1 MWMKVIMK
9 RDQTARS
16 RYHNQKPK
24 EPSTLKILLMGNP
37 NVGKSV
43 IFSRLTGIEVI
54 SANYPGTTVEYTEGR
69 MKLGTQ
75 MATLVDAPGVYS
87 LDPTSRVEEVS
98 RKIFLKGADV
108 VVNVIDATN
117 LERNLN
123 LTLQILEWGVP
134 TVVALNLWDAAT
146 RKGIEIDVP
155 ALERELGVPV
165 VPTVAVSGQGIRDL
179 VAALAGVK
187 APRVIHFTTSDKRWA
202 RIGEIATRTQ
212 KVMHR
217 HPSLFDKLED
227 ISIKPLTGIPIA
239 MLVLYFSFR
248 LVIDA
253 GELLQFRVTDPVFS
267 AYSQFIGKVI
277 ESHISSPLL
286 RDILIGTSPQL
297 LKSFGIL
304 TTGLYIPLG
313 VVLPFLI
320 PFYLVLGALE
330 DIGYLPRLSIIL
342 DAFMHRIGLHGAAIL
357 PCVLGMGCSVPAVLS
372 VRILESPKQR
382 YLAATL
388 LTMAIPCASQSA
400 MIFGMLAPHGLRYIL
415 YVYLSL
421 FTTFAVTGFLLHR
434 FIGGESPEIFLE
446 IPPYRMPNFY
456 SLFKKT
462 FIRIRE
468 FLKEAVPYIALGMIV
483 MNFFYLSGLMHLIG
497 EALRPVV
504 SGLLGLPSDAATALI
519 IGFLRKDV
527 GIGMFAPLGMTA
539 GQLVVASV
547 VLAMYFPC
555 VATLMVMLR
564 ELGVSG
570 TLKSMALRL
579 TAAFLVG
586 TTLHFLLV

>member
-1 MWMKVIMK
+1 M
-9 RDQTARS
+9 
-16 RYHNQKPK
+16 
-24 EPSTLKILLMGNP
+24 KILLMGNP

-69 MKLGTQ
+69 MKLGEQ

-98 RKIFLKGADV
+98 RKIFSKGADV

-146 RKGIEIDVP
+146 RKGIEIDVA
-155 ALERELGVPV
+155 ALEKELGVAV
-165 VPTVAVSGQGIRDL
+165 IPTVAVSGLGIRDL
-179 VAALAGVK
+179 VEALAGAK
-187 APRVIHFTTSDKRWA
+187 TPPPMHFDSPDQRWA
-202 RIGEIATRTQ
+202 RIGEIAARTQ

-239 MLVLYFSFR
+239 LLALYFSFS
-248 LVIDA
+248 LVIET
-253 GELLQFRVTDPVFS
+253 GELVIGKVTDPIFI
-267 AYSQFIGKVI
+267 AYSQFISSVV

-286 RDILIGTSPQL
+286 REILIGNSPEL

-320 PFYLVLGALE
+320 PFYLVLGVLE

-382 YLAATL
+382 YLAVTL
-388 LTMAIPCASQSA
+388 MTMAIPCASQTA
-400 MIFGMLAPHGLRYIL
+400 MIFGMLAPYGLRYIL
-415 YVYLSL
+415 AVYLSL
-421 FTTFAVTGFLLHR
+421 FITFAVTGFLLHR

-446 IPPYRMPNFY
+446 IPPYRMPDLG
-456 SLFKKT
+456 SLLKKT

-468 FLKEAVPYIALGMIV
+468 FLKEAVPYIALGMMV

-497 EALRPVV
+497 ETMRPVV

-527 GIGMFAPLGMTA
+527 GIGMFAPLDMTA
-539 GQLVVASV
+539 AQLVVASV

-555 VATLMVMLR
+555 VATFMVMLK
-564 ELGVSG
+564 ELGVLG
-570 TLKSMALRL
+570 TLKSVALRL
-579 TAAFLVG
+579 VAALLVG
-586 TTLHFLLV
+586 TALHFLLT

>member
-1 MWMKVIMK
+1 V
-9 RDQTARS
+9 
-16 RYHNQKPK
+16 
-24 EPSTLKILLMGNP
+24 KILLMGNP

-43 IFSRLTGIEVI
+43 IFSRLTGIDVI

-69 MKLGTQ
+69 MKLGEQ
-75 MATLVDAPGVYS
+75 MATLIDAPGVYS
-87 LDPTSRVEEVS
+87 LDPTTRVEEVS

-134 TVVALNLWDAAT
+134 TIVALNLWDVAT
-146 RKGIEIDVP
+146 RKGIEIDVK
-155 ALERELGVPV
+155 ALEKELGVPV
-165 VPTVAVSGQGIRDL
+165 VATVAVSGQGIRDL
-179 VAALAGVK
+179 VEALKEAK
-187 APRVIHFTTSDKRWA
+187 SPSLIHFDSADQRWA
-202 RIGEIATRTQ
+202 RIGEIASRTQ
-212 KVMHR
+212 KVVHR
-217 HPSLFDKLED
+217 HPSFFDRLED
-227 ISIKPLTGIPIA
+227 FSIKPLTGIPFA
-239 MLVLYFSFR
+239 LLALYLSFS
-248 LVIDA
+248 LVIEA
-253 GELLQFRVTDPVFS
+253 GELLQLKITDPIFI
-267 AYSQFIGKVI
+267 AYSQFISEIV

-320 PFYLVLGALE
+320 PFYLVLGVLE

-388 LTMAIPCASQSA
+388 MTMAIPCASQSA
-400 MIFGMLAPHGLRYIL
+400 MIFGMLAPYGLRYIL
-415 YVYLSL
+415 AVYLSL
-421 FTTFAVTGFLLHR
+421 FTTFALTGFLLHR

-446 IPPYRMPNFY
+446 IPPYRMPNLL

-483 MNFFYLSGLMHLIG
+483 MNFFFLSGLMHQIG
-497 EALRPVV
+497 ETMRPVV
-504 SGLLGLPSDAATALI
+504 SGLLGLPSEAATALI

-527 GIGMFAPLGMTA
+527 GIGMFAPLDMNA
-539 GQLVVASV
+539 VQLVIASV
-547 VLAMYFPC
+547 VLALYFPC
-555 VATLMVMLR
+555 VATFMVMLK
-564 ELGVSG
+564 ELGVLG
-570 TLKSMALRL
+570 TVKSVALRL
-579 TAAFLVG
+579 VAALLVG
-586 TTLHFLLV
+586 TALHLLLA

>member
-1 MWMKVIMK
+1 M
-9 RDQTARS
+9 
-16 RYHNQKPK
+16 
-24 EPSTLKILLMGNP
+24 KILLMGNP

-43 IFSRLTGIEVI
+43 IFSRLTGIDVI

-69 MKLGTQ
+69 MKLGEQ

-87 LDPTSRVEEVS
+87 LDPTTRVEEVS
-98 RKIFLKGADV
+98 RKIFLNGADV

-123 LTLQILEWGVP
+123 LTLQILEKGVP
-134 TVVALNLWDAAT
+134 TIVALNLWDVAT
-146 RKGIEIDVP
+146 RKGIQIDVK
-155 ALERELGVPV
+155 ALEKELGVPV
-165 VPTVAVSGQGIRDL
+165 VATVAVSGQGIRDL
-179 VAALAGVK
+179 VCALGQASK
-187 APRVIHFTTSDKRWA
+187 SSASTAIHFDSSDKRWA
-202 RIGEIATRTQ
+202 RIGEIAARTQ

-217 HPSLFDKLED
+217 HPSIFDHLED
-227 ISIKPLTGIPIA
+227 LSIKPLTGIPLAILA
-239 MLVLYFSFR
+239 LYLSFT
-248 LVIDA
+248 LVIEI
-253 GELLQFRVTDPVFS
+253 GEMLQLKITDPIFL
-267 AYSQFIGKVI
+267 AYSQFISEVV
-277 ESHISSPLL
+277 ENYISSPLL
-286 RDILIGTSPQL
+286 RDILIGTTPEL

-320 PFYLVLGALE
+320 PFYLVLGMLE

-388 LTMAIPCASQSA
+388 MTMAIPCASQSA
-400 MIFGMLAPHGLRYIL
+400 MIFGMLAPYGLRYIL
-415 YVYLSL
+415 VVYLTL
-421 FTTFAVTGFLLHR
+421 FCTFSVTGFLLHR

-446 IPPYRMPNFY
+446 IPPYRMPNMH
-456 SLFKKT
+456 SLLKKT

-468 FLKEAVPYIALGMIV
+468 FLKEAVPYIALGMMV
-483 MNFFYLSGLMHLIG
+483 MNFFFLTGLMHLIG
-497 EALRPVV
+497 EAMRPVV

-527 GIGMFAPLGMTA
+527 GIGMFAPLEMNA
-539 GQLVVASV
+539 VQLVIASV
-547 VLAMYFPC
+547 VLAMYLPC
-555 VATLMVMLR
+555 VATFMVMLK

-570 TLKSMALRL
+570 TVKSIALRL
-579 TAAFLVG
+579 VGALLVG
-586 TTLHFLLV
+586 TLLHLLLA

>member
-1 MWMKVIMK
+1 M
-9 RDQTARS
+9 
-16 RYHNQKPK
+16 
-24 EPSTLKILLMGNP
+24 KILLMGNP

-43 IFSRLTGIEVI
+43 IFSRLTGIDVI

-69 MKLGTQ
+69 MKLGEQ

-87 LDPTSRVEEVS
+87 LDPTTRVEEVS
-98 RKIFLKGADV
+98 RKIFLNGADV

-123 LTLQILEWGVP
+123 LTLQILEKGVP
-134 TVVALNLWDAAT
+134 TVVALNLWDVAT
-146 RKGIEIDVP
+146 RKGILIDAK
-155 ALERELGVPV
+155 ALEKELGVPV
-165 VPTVAVSGQGIRDL
+165 VATVAVSGQGIRDL
-179 VAALAGVK
+179 VCALRQASK
-187 APRVIHFTTSDKRWA
+187 SSPPPAIHFDSSDQRWA
-202 RIGEIATRTQ
+202 RIGEIASRTQ

-217 HPSLFDKLED
+217 HLSIFDRLED
-227 ISIKPLTGIPIA
+227 LSIKPLTGIPLAILA
-239 MLVLYFSFR
+239 LYLSFS
-248 LVIDA
+248 LVIEI
-253 GELLQFRVTDPVFS
+253 GEMLQLRVTDPIFL
-267 AYSQFIGKVI
+267 AYSKFISEVV
-277 ESHISSPLL
+277 ENYISSPLL
-286 RDILIGTSPQL
+286 RDILIGTSPEL

-320 PFYLVLGALE
+320 PFYLVLGMLE

-388 LTMAIPCASQSA
+388 MTMAIPCASQSA
-400 MIFGMLAPHGLRYIL
+400 MIFGMLAPYGLKYIL
-415 YVYLSL
+415 IVYFTL
-421 FTTFAVTGFLLHR
+421 FCTFAVTGFLLHR

-446 IPPYRMPNFY
+446 IPPYRMPNLH
-456 SLFKKT
+456 SLLKKT

-483 MNFFYLSGLMHLIG
+483 MNFFFLTGLMHLIG
-497 EALRPVV
+497 EAMRPVV
-504 SGLLGLPSDAATALI
+504 AGLLGLPSDAATALI
-519 IGFLRKDV
+519 IGFLRKDI
-527 GIGMFAPLGMTA
+527 GIGMFAPLGMNA
-539 GQLVVASV
+539 VQLVIASV
-547 VLAMYFPC
+547 VLAMYLPC
-555 VATLMVMLR
+555 VATFMVMLK

-570 TLKSMALRL
+570 TMKSMALRL
-579 TAAFLVG
+579 AAALLVG
-586 TTLHFLLV
+586 TILHLLLA

>member
-1 MWMKVIMK
+1 M
-9 RDQTARS
+9 
-16 RYHNQKPK
+16 
-24 EPSTLKILLMGNP
+24 KILLMGNP

-69 MKLGTQ
+69 MKLCEQ

-98 RKIFLKGADV
+98 RKIFSKGADV

-123 LTLQILEWGVP
+123 LTLQILERGVP
-134 TVVALNLWDAAT
+134 TVVALNLWDVAT
-146 RKGIEIDVP
+146 KKGIEIDVA

-165 VPTVAVSGQGIRDL
+165 IPTVAVSGQGIRDL
-179 VAALAGVK
+179 VGTLAEAK
-187 APRVIHFTTSDKRWA
+187 TPPIMHFASPDQRWA
-202 RIGEIATRTQ
+202 RIGEIAARTQ

-217 HPSLFDKLED
+217 HPSLFDQLED

-239 MLVLYFSFR
+239 MLVLYLSFS
-248 LVIDA
+248 LVIEA
-253 GELLQFRVTDPVFS
+253 GELLQVRITDPVFI
-267 AYSQFIGKVI
+267 AYSQFMSGVV
-277 ESHISSPLL
+277 ESHISSTLL
-286 RDILIGTSPQL
+286 REILIGNSPEL

-320 PFYLVLGALE
+320 PFYLVLGVLE

-357 PCVLGMGCSVPAVLS
+357 PCVLCMGCSVPAVLS

-388 LTMAIPCASQSA
+388 MTMAIPCASQSA
-400 MIFGMLAPHGLRYIL
+400 MIFGMLAPFGLRYIL
-415 YVYLSL
+415 AVYLSL

-446 IPPYRMPNFY
+446 IPPYRMPDLC
-456 SLFKKT
+456 SLLKKT

-527 GIGMFAPLGMTA
+527 GIGMFAPLDMTA
-539 GQLVVASV
+539 AQLVVASV
-547 VLAMYFPC
+547 VLALYFPC
-555 VATLMVMLR
+555 VATFMVMLR

-570 TLKSMALRL
+570 TLKSVALRL
-579 TAAFLVG
+579 VAALLVG
-586 TTLHFLLV
+586 TSLHFLLA

>member
-1 MWMKVIMK
+1 
-9 RDQTARS
+9 
-16 RYHNQKPK
+16 
-24 EPSTLKILLMGNP
+24 MGNP

-43 IFSRLTGIEVI
+43 IFSRLTGIDVI

-69 MKLGTQ
+69 MKLGDQ

-87 LDPTSRVEEVS
+87 LDPTTRVEEVS

-123 LTLQILEWGVP
+123 LTLQILEWGLP
-134 TVVALNLWDAAT
+134 TIVALNLWDVAN
-146 RKGIEIDVP
+146 RKGIEIDVK

-165 VPTVAVSGQGIRDL
+165 VATVAVSGQGIRDL
-179 VAALAGVK
+179 VSALKEVSEMGSSPK
-187 APRVIHFTTSDKRWA
+187 LHFDSSDQRWA
-202 RIGEIATRTQ
+202 RIGEIAARTQ

-217 HPSLFDKLED
+217 HPSFFHHLED
-227 ISIKPLTGIPIA
+227 LSIKPLTGIPLA
-239 MLVLYFSFR
+239 VLALYLSFS
-248 LVIDA
+248 LVIEV
-253 GELLQFRVTDPVFS
+253 GELLQLKITDPIFI
-267 AYSQFIGKVI
+267 AYSQFISGAVI
-277 ESHISSPLL
+277 SHISSPLL
-286 RDILIGTSPQL
+286 RDILIGTSPEL

-320 PFYLVLGALE
+320 PFYLVLGMLE

-372 VRILESPKQR
+372 VRILESSKQR

-388 LTMAIPCASQSA
+388 MTMAIPCASQSA
-400 MIFGMLAPHGLRYIL
+400 MIFGMLAPYGLRYIL
-415 YVYLSL
+415 AVYLSL
-421 FTTFAVTGFLLHR
+421 FTTFALTGYLLHR
-434 FIGGESPEIFLE
+434 LIGGESPEIFLE
-446 IPPYRMPNFY
+446 IPPYRMPNLV
-456 SLFKKT
+456 SLLKKT

-468 FLKEAVPYIALGMIV
+468 FLKEAVPYIALGMMA
-483 MNFFYLSGLMHLIG
+483 MNFFFLSGLMHLIG
-497 EALRPVV
+497 ETMRPIV

-527 GIGMFAPLGMTA
+527 GIGMFAPLDMNA
-539 GQLVVASV
+539 VQLVIASV
-547 VLAMYFPC
+547 VLAMYLPC
-555 VATLMVMLR
+555 VATFMVMLR

-570 TLKSMALRL
+570 TIKSIALRL
-579 TAAFLVG
+579 VAALLVG
-586 TTLHFLLV
+586 TSLHLLLS

>member
-1 MWMKVIMK
+1 
-9 RDQTARS
+9 
-16 RYHNQKPK
+16 
-24 EPSTLKILLMGNP
+24 MGNP

-69 MKLGTQ
+69 MKLGDK

-87 LDPTSRVEEVS
+87 LDPTCRVEEVS
-98 RKIFLKGADV
+98 REIFTKGADV

-123 LTLQILEWGVP
+123 LTLQILEKGVP
-134 TVVALNLWDAAT
+134 VVVALNLWDAAT
-146 RKGIEIDVP
+146 RKGIEIDVE
-155 ALERELGVPV
+155 ALEKELGVSV

-179 VAALAGVK
+179 VEALAGAK
-187 APRVIHFTTSDKRWA
+187 KPPIMHFASPDQRWA
-202 RIGEIATRTQ
+202 RIGEIAARTQ
-212 KVMHR
+212 KVLHR
-217 HPSLFDKLED
+217 HPSLFDRLED

-239 MLVLYFSFR
+239 MLVLYFSFS
-248 LVIDA
+248 LVIEA
-253 GELLQFRVTDPVFS
+253 GELLQVKITDPIFI
-267 AYSQFIGKVI
+267 AYSQFITGII

-286 RDILIGTSPQL
+286 RDILIGTSPEL
-297 LKSFGIL
+297 LGSFGIL

-320 PFYLVLGALE
+320 PFYLVLGVLE

-388 LTMAIPCASQSA
+388 MTMAIPCASQSA
-400 MIFGMLAPHGLRYIL
+400 MIFGMLAPYGLRYIL
-415 YVYLSL
+415 AVYLSL
-421 FTTFAVTGFLLHR
+421 FATFAVTGFLLHR

-446 IPPYRMPNFY
+446 IPPYRMPDLG

-497 EALRPVV
+497 ETMRPLV

-527 GIGMFAPLGMTA
+527 GIGMFAPLDMTA
-539 GQLVVASV
+539 AQLVVASV

-555 VATLMVMLR
+555 VATFMVMLR
-564 ELGVSG
+564 ELGISG
-570 TLKSMALRL
+570 TLKSVALRL
-579 TAAFLVG
+579 VAALLVG
-586 TTLHFLLV
+586 TALHFLLA

>member
-1 MWMKVIMK
+1 
-9 RDQTARS
+9 
-16 RYHNQKPK
+16 
-24 EPSTLKILLMGNP
+24 LKILLMGNP

-69 MKLGTQ
+69 MKLGEQ

-98 RKIFLKGADV
+98 RKIFSKGADV

-146 RKGIEIDVP
+146 RKGIEIDVA
-155 ALERELGVPV
+155 ALEKELGVAV
-165 VPTVAVSGQGIRDL
+165 IPTVAVSGLGIRDL
-179 VAALAGVK
+179 VEALAGAK
-187 APRVIHFTTSDKRWA
+187 TPPPMHFDSPDQRWA
-202 RIGEIATRTQ
+202 RIGEIAARTQ

-239 MLVLYFSFR
+239 LLALYFSFS
-248 LVIDA
+248 LVIET
-253 GELLQFRVTDPVFS
+253 GELVIGRVTDPIFI
-267 AYSQFIGKVI
+267 AYSQFISSVV

-286 RDILIGTSPQL
+286 REILIGNSPEL

-320 PFYLVLGALE
+320 PFYLVLGVLE

-388 LTMAIPCASQSA
+388 MTMAIPCASQTA
-400 MIFGMLAPHGLRYIL
+400 MIFGMLAPYGLRYIL
-415 YVYLSL
+415 AVYLSL
-421 FTTFAVTGFLLHR
+421 FITFAVTGFLLHR

-446 IPPYRMPNFY
+446 IPPYRMPDLG
-456 SLFKKT
+456 SLLKKT

-468 FLKEAVPYIALGMIV
+468 FLKEAVPYIALGMMV

-497 EALRPVV
+497 ETMRPVV

-527 GIGMFAPLGMTA
+527 GIGMFAPLDMTA
-539 GQLVVASV
+539 AQLVVASV

-555 VATLMVMLR
+555 VATFMVMLK
-564 ELGVSG
+564 ELGVLG
-570 TLKSMALRL
+570 TLKSVALRL
-579 TAAFLVG
+579 VAALLVG
-586 TTLHFLLV
+586 TALHFLLT

>member
-1 MWMKVIMK
+1 M
-9 RDQTARS
+9 
-16 RYHNQKPK
+16 
-24 EPSTLKILLMGNP
+24 KILLMGNP

-43 IFSRLTGIEVI
+43 IFSRLTGIDVI

-69 MKLGTQ
+69 MKLGEQ

-87 LDPTSRVEEVS
+87 LDPTTRVEEVS

-134 TVVALNLWDAAT
+134 TIVALNLWDVAT
-146 RKGIEIDVP
+146 RKGIEIDVK
-155 ALERELGVPV
+155 ALEKELRVPV
-165 VPTVAVSGQGIRDL
+165 VATVAVSGQGIRDL
-179 VAALAGVK
+179 VGALNEVRDAREVREVRSSPITNFDS
-187 APRVIHFTTSDKRWA
+187 ADKRWA
-202 RIGEIATRTQ
+202 RIGEIAARTQ

-217 HPSLFDKLED
+217 HPSIFDRLED
-227 ISIKPLTGIPIA
+227 FSIKPLTGIPFA
-239 MLVLYFSFR
+239 MLALYLSFS
-248 LVIDA
+248 LVIEA
-253 GELLQFRVTDPVFS
+253 GELLQLKITDPIFI
-267 AYSQFIGKVI
+267 AYSQFISEVV

-320 PFYLVLGALE
+320 PFYLVLGVLE

-388 LTMAIPCASQSA
+388 MTMAIPCASQSA
-400 MIFGMLAPHGLRYIL
+400 MIFGMLAPYGLRYIL
-415 YVYLSL
+415 AVYLSL
-421 FTTFAVTGFLLHR
+421 FTTFALTGFLLHR

-446 IPPYRMPNFY
+446 IPPYRMPNLL

-483 MNFFYLSGLMHLIG
+483 MNFFFLSGLMHQIG
-497 EALRPVV
+497 ETMRPVV

-527 GIGMFAPLGMTA
+527 GIGMFAPLDMNA
-539 GQLVVASV
+539 VQLVIASV
-547 VLAMYFPC
+547 VLALYFPC
-555 VATLMVMLR
+555 VATFMVMLK
-564 ELGVSG
+564 ELGILG
-570 TLKSMALRL
+570 TVKSVALRL
-579 TAAFLVG
+579 VAALLVG
-586 TTLHFLLV
+586 TSLHLLLA

>member
-1 MWMKVIMK
+1 M
-9 RDQTARS
+9 
-16 RYHNQKPK
+16 
-24 EPSTLKILLMGNP
+24 KILLMGNP

-54 SANYPGTTVEYTEGR
+54 SANYPGTTVEYTEGS
-69 MKLGTQ
+69 MKLGEQ

-98 RKIFLKGADV
+98 REIFLKGADV

-134 TVVALNLWDAAT
+134 TVVALNLWDVAT
-146 RKGIEIDVP
+146 RKGIEIDVA
-155 ALERELGVPV
+155 ALEKELGVHV

-179 VAALAGVK
+179 VGALAEAK
-187 APRVIHFTTSDKRWA
+187 TPPIMQFDSSDQRWA
-202 RIGEIATRTQ
+202 RIGEIAARTQ

-217 HPSLFDKLED
+217 HPSLFDRLED

-239 MLVLYFSFR
+239 MLVLYFSFS
-248 LVIDA
+248 LVIEA
-253 GELLQFRVTDPVFS
+253 GDLLQVKITDPIFI
-267 AYSQFIGKVI
+267 AYSQFISGAV

-286 RDILIGTSPQL
+286 REILIGTSPDL

-320 PFYLVLGALE
+320 PFYLVLGVLE

-388 LTMAIPCASQSA
+388 MTMAIPCASQTA
-400 MIFGMLAPHGLRYIL
+400 MIFGMLAPYGLRYIFA
-415 YVYLSL
+415 VYLSL
-421 FTTFAVTGFLLHR
+421 FTTFAVTGFLLHK
-434 FIGGESPEIFLE
+434 FIGGDSPEIFLE
-446 IPPYRMPNFY
+446 IPPYRMPDLI
-456 SLFKKT
+456 SLLKKT

-497 EALRPVV
+497 ETMRPVV

-527 GIGMFAPLGMTA
+527 GIGMFAPLGMTPA
-539 GQLVVASV
+539 QLVVASV
-547 VLAMYFPC
+547 FLAMYFPC
-555 VATLMVMLR
+555 VATFMVMLR

-570 TLKSMALRL
+570 TLKSVALRL
-579 TAAFLVG
+579 VAALLVG
-586 TTLHFLLV
+586 TALHFLLA

>member
-1 MWMKVIMK
+1 M
-9 RDQTARS
+9 
-16 RYHNQKPK
+16 
-24 EPSTLKILLMGNP
+24 KILLMGNP

-43 IFSRLTGIEVI
+43 IFSRLTGIDVI

-69 MKLGTQ
+69 MKLGEQ

-87 LDPTSRVEEVS
+87 LDPTTRVEEVS

-134 TVVALNLWDAAT
+134 TIVALNLWDVAT
-146 RKGIEIDVP
+146 RKGIEIDVK
-155 ALERELGVPV
+155 ALEKELGVPV
-165 VPTVAVSGQGIRDL
+165 VATVAVSGQGIRDL
-179 VAALAGVK
+179 VGALNEVRDAREVREVRSSPITNFDS
-187 APRVIHFTTSDKRWA
+187 ADKRWA
-202 RIGEIATRTQ
+202 RIGEIAARTQ

-217 HPSLFDKLED
+217 HPSIFDRLED
-227 ISIKPLTGIPIA
+227 FSIKPLTGIPFA
-239 MLVLYFSFR
+239 MLALYLSFS
-248 LVIDA
+248 LVIEA
-253 GELLQFRVTDPVFS
+253 GELLQLKITDPIFI
-267 AYSQFIGKVI
+267 AYSQFISEVV

-320 PFYLVLGALE
+320 PFYLVLGVLE

-388 LTMAIPCASQSA
+388 MTMAIPCASQSA
-400 MIFGMLAPHGLRYIL
+400 MIFGMLAPYGLRYIL
-415 YVYLSL
+415 AVYLSL
-421 FTTFAVTGFLLHR
+421 FTTFALTGFLLHR

-446 IPPYRMPNFY
+446 IPPYRMPNLL

-483 MNFFYLSGLMHLIG
+483 MNFFFLSGLMHQIG
-497 EALRPVV
+497 ETMRPVV

-527 GIGMFAPLGMTA
+527 GIGMFAPLDMNA
-539 GQLVVASV
+539 VQLTIASV
-547 VLAMYFPC
+547 VLALYFPC
-555 VATLMVMLR
+555 VATFMVMLK
-564 ELGVSG
+564 ELGILG
-570 TLKSMALRL
+570 TVKSVALRL
-579 TAAFLVG
+579 VAALLVG
-586 TTLHFLLV
+586 TALHLLLA